1 MSLYRLHLELYSRF
15 FQKMRDFSDVLVH
28 TEIWQSQDFLGI
40 VDCGAQVILNL
51 QRKPE
56 ITQDYLGTVTYSA
69 QVILR
74 LRD

>member
-1 MSLYRLHLELYSRF
+1 
-15 FQKMRDFSDVLVH
+15 MRDFPDLLVH
-28 TEIWQSQDFLGI
+28 TEIWQSQEYLGT
-40 VDCGAQVILNL
+40 VDRGAQVILNL

>member
-1 MSLYRLHLELYSRF
+1 M
-15 FQKMRDFSDVLVH
+15 QDFSDVLVH
-28 TEIWQSQDFLGI
+28 TEIWQSQDYLGT
-40 VDCGAQVILNL
+40 VHCRAQVILNL